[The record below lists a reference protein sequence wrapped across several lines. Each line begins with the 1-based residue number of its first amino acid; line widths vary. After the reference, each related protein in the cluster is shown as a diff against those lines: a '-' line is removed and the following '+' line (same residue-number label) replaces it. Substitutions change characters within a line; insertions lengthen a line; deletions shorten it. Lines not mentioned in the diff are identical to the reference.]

1 MIIGELRRGLLMKM
15 EPDAAG
21 INSEQGDGLHRLFNH
36 VYELRREIANS
47 GFESAKDVR
56 AR

>member
-1 MIIGELRRGLLMKM
+1 MKM